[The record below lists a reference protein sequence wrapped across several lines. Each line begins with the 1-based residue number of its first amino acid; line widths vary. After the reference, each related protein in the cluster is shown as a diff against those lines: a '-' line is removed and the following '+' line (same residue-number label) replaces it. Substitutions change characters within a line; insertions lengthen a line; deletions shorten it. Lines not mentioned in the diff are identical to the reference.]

1 MVLGWRAMADIP
13 QTPLAR
19 APGRVQGN
27 GMWDKIKRRFN
38 ARRLLL
44 LAALAGVALYVGWRT
59 GGFDQAPAQKPCE
72 AGRKEIKDD
81 KGQVVQVTRTTCF
94 EDKK

>member
-1 MVLGWRAMADIP
+1 MADIP